1 MPRLG
6 APQPTRMT
14 SAWPGSAYMVG
25 VREKAPEVVEADRE
39 AVAATR
45 LVLADGTKADLP
57 RPSEKAAAERVAA
70 EASMTAAAR
79 EYFGCR

>member
-1 MPRLG
+1 
-6 APQPTRMT
+6 
-14 SAWPGSAYMVG
+14 MVG

-39 AVAATR
+39 AAAATR
-45 LVLADGTKADLP
+45 LVPADGTKADLP

-79 EYFGCR
+79 EFFVAECRWCGCRFEFDGDMLR